1 MDLQTRGSFQMRSKE
16 MQKAGVLWEAGVW
29 GFGRIADAGID
40 RQCGHVSLEEA
51 LHKSHQGEKVP
62 VSLRAGVWKGHG
74 IFDSAGNTCRQSASK
89 CVH

>member
-16 MQKAGVLWEAGVW
+16 MQKAGVFWEAGVW

-40 RQCGHVSLEEA
+40 RQCRHVSPEET
-51 LHKSHQGEKVP
+51 LRKSHQGEKIS
-62 VSLRAGVWKGHG
+62 VSLRAGMWKGHG
-74 IFDSAGNTCRQSASK
+74 IFNSAGNMCRQSSCK